1 MTPDDPRDWIFD
13 DSAFPYPSEFD
24 RERGVWIERIERD
37 GYEHRERESVGKLI
51 VSKALQAF
59 GISKGKDAA

>member
-1 MTPDDPRDWIFD
+1 MLPNDENWIFD

-24 RERGVWIERIERD
+24 RERGVWIDRIERD
-37 GYEHRERESVGKLI
+37 GHEESHRESIGRLI

-59 GISKGKDAA
+59 GVSKKDAA